1 MLQCIEIFVFTCPD
15 WWRTDRHLQ
24 GYNPLFKRLLEDDPA
39 RGLSNRKVEI
49 CCHPCS
55 ITGPLSVEQL
65 SLGLRV
71 DFGFHEDCLESK
83 MPMQS
88 CRNSSTDGGT
98 DQPCSIYGPPY
109 VELLRQD
116 CTSILDCVVIS
127 WKGLFVFLALQES
140 VGWPW
145 DIEELHKCSPC
156 SVWHYTVPPSFRNP
170 ATFLISL
177 KNNWHLVQWMLFS
190 LFRA

>member
-24 GYNPLFKRLLEDDPA
+24 GYNPLVNRLLED
-39 RGLSNRKVEI
+39 RKVEI

-65 SLGLRV
+65 SLGLCV
-71 DFGFHEDCLESK
+71 DFGLHEDCLESK

-127 WKGLFVFLALQES
+127 
-140 VGWPW
+140 
-145 DIEELHKCSPC
+145 
-156 SVWHYTVPPSFRNP
+156 
-170 ATFLISL
+170 
-177 KNNWHLVQWMLFS
+177 
-190 LFRA
+190 

>member
-1 MLQCIEIFVFTCPD
+1 MLQCIEIFVFTCHD

-24 GYNPLFKRLLEDDPA
+24 GYNPLFNRLLEDDPA

-65 SLGLRV
+65 SLELRV
-71 DFGFHEDCLESK
+71 DSGLHEDCLESK

-127 WKGLFVFLALQES
+127 
-140 VGWPW
+140 
-145 DIEELHKCSPC
+145 
-156 SVWHYTVPPSFRNP
+156 
-170 ATFLISL
+170 
-177 KNNWHLVQWMLFS
+177 
-190 LFRA
+190 

>member
-1 MLQCIEIFVFTCPD
+1 MRSFCSIGRWDKL
-15 WWRTDRHLQ
+15 
-24 GYNPLFKRLLEDDPA
+24 LLEDDPA
-39 RGLSNRKVEI
+39 RGLSNRKDVI
-49 CCHPCS
+49 CRRPCS

-65 SLGLRV
+65 SLELRV
-71 DFGFHEDCLESK
+71 DSGLHEDCLESK

-127 WKGLFVFLALQES
+127 
-140 VGWPW
+140 
-145 DIEELHKCSPC
+145 
-156 SVWHYTVPPSFRNP
+156 
-170 ATFLISL
+170 
-177 KNNWHLVQWMLFS
+177 
-190 LFRA
+190 